1 MFDPLRAPYAFE
13 LHALHRQE
21 ALLREAAHARLLRA
35 LARAR
40 GPSGR
45 RAGVGRPGWGPW
57 LVRLVGAQL
66 VRWGYR
72 LLPLPPPPRLPVGS
86 SAGSTGGLLG
96 RAIPPPRPR
105 FGGRPGRRACRR
117 PAAARFPRGL
127 SLAGE

>member
-13 LHALHRQE
+13 LQALHRQE
-21 ALLREAAHARLLRA
+21 ALLREAAHGRLLRA

-40 GPSGR
+40 RPGGSG
-45 RAGVGRPGWGPW
+45 AGEGRPGWGSW
-57 LVRLVGAQL
+57 LGRLVGAQL

-72 LLPLPPPPRLPVGS
+72 LLPHSPPARLPAGSAAGALERAVPPPP
-86 SAGSTGGLLG
+86 
-96 RAIPPPRPR
+96 PR

-117 PAAARFPRGL
+117 PVGRLPRGL